1 VPAAAGK
8 HDEELDRVSLAPR
21 FAGSGGGAARAR
33 GRRSSCFAAYVNPAA
48 SHADSHGGA
57 DDFGLAARARSSYG
71 ATDPGKASK
80 EDDVFEE
87 MKRLKQERENLES
100 IASTDDG
107 AVGQVKRT
115 ASAGQQRARRS
126 SMCSSL
132 DFVGQDSLEAAKKR
146 MTEMHAIKQRM
157 AAEAAPLEPVK
168 QTNFSQGLLT
178 VSAPSNQGA
187 RRRHSVYEKPA
198 VAARP
203 THPQPRRA
211 SVTYVQPPRVHVVKK
226 AEPAAPKPAPARAPA
241 PQPAA
246 PPPPEPEKDPEPEPE
261 IVPAAEPEKEVRGG
275 HLIACLDGTYAG
287 VTVVVCDGRR

>member
-1 VPAAAGK
+1 
-8 HDEELDRVSLAPR
+8 
-21 FAGSGGGAARAR
+21 
-33 GRRSSCFAAYVNPAA
+33 
-48 SHADSHGGA
+48 
-57 DDFGLAARARSSYG
+57 
-71 ATDPGKASK
+71 
-80 EDDVFEE
+80 VFEE

-261 IVPAAEPEKEVRGG
+261 IVPAAEPEKEEVKEEVPAQEEEKLEICIQRVDLDQ
-275 HLIACLDGTYAG
+275 LITFLAKQISRRFPNTTVPPASFLQETSNRKHIDRWRKGDHGMHVLKLVAQSDLSDSSKPAVLYVIDKKSDDGLAALSG
-287 VTVVVCDGRR
+287 DG